1 MQFLFM
7 ILFGIVVC
15 FVLFISYKA
24 YVFDKNQK
32 NVNSKNELFENK
44 GEINK
49 DIQSNEVIKEEK
61 FKASRET
68 VYSEEEIIWEMYDFF
83 FLFGII

>member
-7 ILFGIVVC
+7 ILFGVVVI
-15 FVLFISYKA
+15 FVLYVSYKA
-24 YVFDKNQK
+24 YVFEKNQK
-32 NVNSKNELFENK
+32 NSNSKNELFENK

-49 DIQSNEVIKEEK
+49 DIQSAELINEK

>member
-7 ILFGIVVC
+7 ILFGIVVI
-15 FVLFISYKA
+15 FVLYVSYKA
-24 YVFDKNQK
+24 YVFEKNQK
-32 NVNSKNELFENK
+32 NGNSKNELFENK

-49 DIQSNEVIKEEK
+49 DIQSAELINEK